1 MSRRWDDPQ
10 TEIVEIREHID
21 SISVEPLIVELD
33 GKPIGYL
40 QSYDPHLEDGH
51 PYADQP
57 FGTLRHRTCRSACG
71 SLSGAG
77 TARRHCP
84 PVRRRALF
92 ERRAARH
99 HRPGPDNGRAIRA
112 YEKAGFRPIDRRPSG
127 YACDREYSMAID
139 AEGGCRSAMPKR
151 GSDGMS
157 RSGDDKNLSA
167 YEDTWRMGLLLVL
180 ALIIFQAGALYGMG
194 RTPICTCG
202 YVKLWHGVVHS
213 SENSQHISDWYTF
226 SHIIHGFLFYALA
239 RFLFPR
245 SPIGLRLAFA
255 VLIEGGWELLENSPF
270 IIDRYRAGTISLDY
284 YGDSIINSVSDTLA
298 MVLGF
303 VMARRLPIWVIVS
316 LAIIF
321 ELGTGYL
328 IRDNLTL
335 NVIMLLHPFEAI
347 KQWQSG
353 I

>member
-1 MSRRWDDPQ
+1 LTLKRATLNSA
-10 TEIVEIREHID
+10 IRE
-21 SISVEPLIVELD
+21 
-33 GKPIGYL
+33 
-40 QSYDPHLEDGH
+40 
-51 PYADQP
+51 
-57 FGTLRHRTCRSACG
+57 
-71 SLSGAG
+71 
-77 TARRHCP
+77 
-84 PVRRRALF
+84 
-92 ERRAARH
+92 
-99 HRPGPDNGRAIRA
+99 
-112 YEKAGFRPIDRRPSG
+112 KATR
-127 YACDREYSMAID
+127 
-139 AEGGCRSAMPKR
+139 KR
-151 GSDGMS
+151 GNNGMS
-157 RSGDDKNLSA
+157 VSSTGRPVSA

-180 ALIIFQAGALYGMG
+180 GLIIFQAVALYLMG

-202 YVKLWHGVVHS
+202 YVKLWHGVVKS

-284 YGDSIINSVSDTLA
+284 NGDSIINSVSDTLA

-303 VMARRLPIWVIVS
+303 VMARRLPIWVIVT
-316 LAIIF
+316 LALIF
-321 ELGTGYL
+321 EFGVGYL

-347 KQWQSG
+347 RQWQSG